1 LNTKTK
7 GLSVIAEG
15 LNIETKALNVI
26 AKQVNVMPEGE
37 LATPTGPNIKARR
50 SSKTASLPN
59 TAWELPIH
67 HGGVP
72 SVFDEMQGFVGRPSV
87 VGRYFTGLIF
97 VRQM

>member
-1 LNTKTK
+1 MAK
-7 GLSVIAEG
+7 GLNIMAEG
-15 LNIETKALNVI
+15 LNIKAEGFNVT
-26 AKQVNVMPEGE
+26 AKQVNIMPGG
-37 LATPTGPNIKARR
+37 AFAKPTGPNIKARR
-50 SSKTASLPN
+50 SGIASLPN
-59 TAWELPIH
+59 TAWDLPIH